1 MYDSM
6 EMGRN
11 IANYRKMKRLT
22 QLELAKAIGMSRGHI
37 VAIER
42 GRRIPRIKTLARIAE
57 CLEVE
62 LEVLLREGLK

>member
-11 IANYRKMKRLT
+11 IANYRKLKRLT

-37 VAIER
+37 VAIEK
-42 GRRIPRIKTLARIAE
+42 GRRIPKIKTLARIAE
-57 CLEVE
+57 CLNVQ
-62 LEVLLREGLK
+62 LGALLREMK